1 MQVRIIK
8 INEENEEKNKL
19 LSYFEIDEK
28 TKIDEL
34 IKSFYAI
41 KKIQSESDDFGIE
54 LNIKDIADYMGDW
67 YNIVY
72 VSINVPKINGQIQ
85 PYIAVYVDEMY

>member
-1 MQVRIIK
+1 MK
-8 INEENEEKNKL
+8 KMKKKNKL